1 MQIEIRAYRPGD
13 LSQMTA
19 IWNHVVEEG
28 NAFPQLNPLCFEEA
42 AAFFGGQSFT
52 GVAEWEGEIAG
63 LYILHPNNVGR
74 CGHLSNASYAVRPDS
89 RGLHIGEHLVRHSLK
104 KAKEL
109 GFRILQYNAVV
120 KSNAAA
126 IHLYRRLGF
135 VELGTVPGGF
145 LKKEGIYEDI
155 LLFYHTL

>member
-63 LYILHPNNVGR
+63 LYICLLYTSIDKNNKSKLNV
-74 CGHLSNASYAVRPDS
+74 S
-89 RGLHIGEHLVRHSLK
+89 I
-104 KAKEL
+104 
-109 GFRILQYNAVV
+109 YN
-120 KSNAAA
+120 
-126 IHLYRRLGF
+126 
-135 VELGTVPGGF
+135 PM
-145 LKKEGIYEDI
+145 
-155 LLFYHTL
+155 